1 MIGRSD
7 HVSLRLQPAGGHPT
21 LKSVGWIILILSVA
35 EETRS
40 RGRNENTMRIK
51 DRPEYRSK
59 PVPFSVSADDLIQ
72 TAVEIMSEKNVGSV
86 VIVDDDMQVKGIVT
100 ERDLMR
106 LDGQTTRFASIMT
119 SEVRRGNQRLKL
131 LPHDRCVKPALERPR
146 GKAAIRPGDHVF
158 PPDQAGQSYDA
169 LGH

>member
-1 MIGRSD
+1 
-7 HVSLRLQPAGGHPT
+7 
-21 LKSVGWIILILSVA
+21 
-35 EETRS
+35 
-40 RGRNENTMRIK
+40 MRIK

-131 LPHDRCVKPALERPR
+131 LPHDRW
-146 GKAAIRPGDHVF
+146 
-158 PPDQAGQSYDA
+158 
-169 LGH
+169 